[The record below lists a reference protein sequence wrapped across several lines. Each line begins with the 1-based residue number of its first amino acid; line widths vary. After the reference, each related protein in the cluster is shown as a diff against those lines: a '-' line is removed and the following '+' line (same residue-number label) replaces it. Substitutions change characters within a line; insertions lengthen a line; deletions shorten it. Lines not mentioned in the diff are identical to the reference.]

1 MKKIKNFAK
10 KLFSAKRMKTLAM
23 LLFCGTLATYA
34 QNAAGDYTAG
44 TDALATVTEEIAK
57 YVPFVVKLCYAI
69 AGVVAVVG
77 AISVYIAMNN
87 EEQDVKNILV
97 LQNAFEKTRKQMKV
111 NTLSINALSNN
122 LNFQIFAKL
131 TLKKTEKTVSCF
143 RFVSRFSVCFLIF
156 TSVFR
161 SKGREKKAN
170 VSIGNHI

>member
-1 MKKIKNFAK
+1 MKKIKTIAK
-10 KLFSAKRMKTLAM
+10 NLFGAKRMKTLALM
-23 LLFCGTLATYA
+23 LLCGTIATYA

-97 LQNAFEKTRKQMKV
+97 LQNWLERIRKEVINKV
-111 NTLSINALSNN
+111 LSIKRISEF
-122 LNFQIFAKL
+122 LNFPILAQP
-131 TLKKTEKTVSCF
+131 TLKK
-143 RFVSRFSVCFLIF
+143 I
-156 TSVFR
+156 
-161 SKGREKKAN
+161 
-170 VSIGNHI
+170 

>member
-1 MKKIKNFAK
+1 MKKIKTIAK
-10 KLFSAKRMKTLAM
+10 NLFGAKRMKTLALM
-23 LLFCGTLATYA
+23 LLCGTIATYA

-97 LQNAFEKTRKQMKV
+97 LQNTFEKTRKQMKV
-111 NTLSINALSNN
+111 NTLSINALSDK
-122 LNFQIFAKL
+122 LNFPMFAKL
-131 TLKKTEKTVSCF
+131 ILKKT
-143 RFVSRFSVCFLIF
+143 
-156 TSVFR
+156 
-161 SKGREKKAN
+161 
-170 VSIGNHI
+170 